1 VIANH
6 LGKVQELLNEK
17 RTEYPTVV
25 ERYDKR
31 TEQLAE
37 LAVDLAQLRSQKEQE
52 AARVE
57 QKKEKVRR
65 L

>member
-1 VIANH
+1 MIANH

-37 LAVDLAQLRSQKEQE
+37 LAVDLAQLRSQKERE

>member
-1 VIANH
+1 MIANH

>member
-37 LAVDLAQLRSQKEQE
+37 LAVDLAQLRSQKERE